1 MEPRLLYSLAADAIL
16 MVHAAFV
23 LFVVLGLALT
33 LVGKWRAWHWVRHP
47 GFRLAHLV
55 AIGIVVLQAWLGAL
69 CPLTAWEMALREK
82 TGDVVYTGSFIA
94 YWLHELL
101 YYQAPAWVFTV
112 VYTLFAGLVILS
124 WIWVRPRSFR
134 RKGRRDAR

>member
-16 MVHAAFV
+16 VVHAAFV
-23 LFVVLGLALT
+23 LFVVLGLVLT
-33 LVGKWRAWHWVRHP
+33 LIGKWRAWHWVRHP

-82 TGDVVYTGSFIA
+82 AGDVVYTGSFIA

-101 YYQAPAWVFTV
+101 YYQAPAWVFIV

-124 WIWVRPRSFR
+124 WLWVRPRPFR
-134 RKGRRDAR
+134 RRGRRDAR